1 VIERGG
7 RTMSKDDQFELD
19 FGIGKISLNGLQ
31 KWVELASEL
40 ENKKEIRKEGEIK
53 GLPKNLKG
61 MYGINVKT
69 LVNKSNVET
78 VGNIKRTEKAP
89 VVKEERES
97 LVDVFDEDDLI
108 VVIAEMPGVSEQ
120 EISIEIKGQIL
131 DLTALGR
138 ERKYSRN
145 IILPSKVI
153 PSSMKTSH
161 NNEVLKIIFQK
172 DQEREG
178 L

>member
-1 VIERGG
+1 
-7 RTMSKDDQFELD
+7 MSKDDQFEID

-61 MYGINVKT
+61 MYGINVRT
-69 LVNKSNVET
+69 LANKSIIET
-78 VGNIKRTEKAP
+78 AGNIKGNEKKP
-89 VVKEERES
+89 IVKDEREP
-97 LVDVFDEDDLI
+97 LVDVFDEDDVI
-108 VVIAEMPGVSEQ
+108 VVIAEMPGVSER
-120 EISIEIKGQIL
+120 EINIEIKGQIL

-145 IILPSKVI
+145 IILSSKVI

-161 NNEVLKIIFQK
+161 NNEVLKIILEK

>member
-1 VIERGG
+1 
-7 RTMSKDDQFELD
+7 MSKDDQFEID

-69 LVNKSNVET
+69 LADKSIVET
-78 VGNIKRTEKAP
+78 VGNTKRTEKAP
-89 VVKEERES
+89 VVKEAREP

-120 EISIEIKGQIL
+120 EISIEIKEQIL
-131 DLTALGR
+131 YLTALGK
-138 ERKYSRN
+138 ERKYISK

-153 PSSMKTSH
+153 PSSMKTFH
-161 NNEVLKIIFQK
+161 NNEVLKIILQK
-172 DQEREG
+172 DQELEG

>member
-1 VIERGG
+1 
-7 RTMSKDDQFELD
+7 MSKDNQFEID

-31 KWVELASEL
+31 KWVEFASEL
-40 ENKKEIRKEGEIK
+40 ENKNEVRKEGEIK

-69 LVNKSNVET
+69 LADKSIIET
-78 VGNIKRTEKAP
+78 IGNIKRTEKAS
-89 VVKEERES
+89 VIKEEREP

-120 EISIEIKGQIL
+120 EISIEIKEQIL
-131 DLTALGR
+131 ELTALGR
-138 ERKYSRN
+138 ERKYSKN

-153 PSSMKTSH
+153 PSSMKKSH
-161 NNEVLKIIFQK
+161 NNEVLEIILQK